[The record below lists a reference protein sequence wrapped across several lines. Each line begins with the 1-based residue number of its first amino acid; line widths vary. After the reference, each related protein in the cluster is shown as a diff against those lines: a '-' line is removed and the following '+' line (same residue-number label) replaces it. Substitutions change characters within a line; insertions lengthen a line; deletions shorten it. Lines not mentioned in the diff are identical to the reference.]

1 VWLLMATPM
10 SAIEPV
16 LTAVIAKLKSST
28 ALTALL
34 STGTT
39 GSVFNDVPQGSLMP
53 YVEVGQPVETRWD
66 TVGCYGK
73 QISFVVKAITNG
85 DVDRGDKKN
94 AQILNATI
102 GALHFQPLTITSHL
116 HAGTRY
122 EEGGA
127 SFTEV
132 VSGVKVRHMPGV
144 FRVFVTQST

>member
-1 VWLLMATPM
+1 M

-53 YVEVGQPVETRWD
+53 YVEVGNAIETRWD
-66 TVGCYGK
+66 TVGCPGK
-73 QISFVVKAITNG
+73 QVSFIVKSVVNG
-85 DVDRGDKKN
+85 DVDRGDKRN

-122 EEGGA
+122 EEGGEP
-127 SFTEV
+127 FTEV
-132 VSGVKVRHMPGV
+132 VSGVKVRHMPST
-144 FRVFVTQST
+144 FRVFVTQNT